1 MCTRMLARNY
11 LVLDGGRLAHAPDIQ
26 ILSKKQMKASH
37 GVQLNQTTVL
47 EVHVEV
53 VQAVNTRFSVRL
65 ANWHWRRWG
74 R

>member
-1 MCTRMLARNY
+1 MLARNY

-26 ILSKKQMKASH
+26 ISSKRQIKASH

-53 VQAVNTRFSVRL
+53 VQAVNTRPFGVRF